1 MDVNFIASNDTRQ
14 IRTVHVWRDNEEIR
28 PGNDTND
35 ISTSLI
41 NSFLSNYQTEE
52 AILKNGSNFVFESV
66 DLLTYYIHKTN
77 MKTGKSYIKPS
88 EWLAAKKATTNS
100 KNNDDKC
107 FQYAITVVLN
117 HQKIENHPERIS
129 NIKHFINQYNW
140 KGINFPARKKD
151 WRKFEQNNES
161 ITINILFVPKN
172 EETINIAY
180 KSKYNCKRK
189 NQVVLL
195 MITNHEKNDE
205 IDKNDKWHYIALKS
219 ERTDDGFN

>member
-14 IRTVHVWRDNEEIR
+14 IRTVHVWRDNEEIK

-77 MKTGKSYIKPS
+77 MKTGKSYIKSS

-100 KNNDDKC
+100 KKNDDKC
-107 FQYAITVVLN
+107 FQYAITVALN